1 MVADT
6 ELIRFLADGRFHS
19 GEALGRRLGISRAG
33 VWKRLQRVTDRYG
46 IEVDAV
52 KGRGYRLKRPLDLL
66 DETEILQQLSPG
78 DRSSLGKLYLH
89 DSLDSTNSWLMQQGA
104 AGEVSGAVCLAEQQQ
119 AGRGRHGRQWVSPYG
134 RNIYFSI
141 LWRLDMAPMQV
152 AGLSLA
158 AAIGVLRVLHQMN
171 CHQAGLKWP
180 NDILWQ
186 GKKLA
191 GLLLEVSGESSGPSQ
206 VVIGVGLNTA
216 LGDDG
221 SSIDQPWVDL
231 QGIPDVEAV
240 SRSGIAAR
248 LISQMIQIKETYQSE
263 GLSAFVDEW
272 QRHDLMLGKSVEIR
286 SASQSQHGEHLGI
299 DASGAIRLQ
308 TESGPR
314 LFHAGEVSLRG
325 AG

>member
-19 GEALGRRLGISRAG
+19 GEVLGRQLGISRAG
-33 VWKRLQRVTDRYG
+33 VWKRLQRVTERFG
-46 IEVDAV
+46 LEIDAV
-52 KGRGYRLKRPLDLL
+52 KGRGYRLKRALDLFN
-66 DETEILQQLSPG
+66 EGEILQYLSPG
-78 DRSSLGKLYLH
+78 DRRSMGQLYLH
-89 DSLDSTNSWLMQQGA
+89 DTLDSTNSWLMKQGA
-104 AGEVSGAVCLAEQQQ
+104 TGEVSGAVCLAEQQQ
-119 AGRGRHGRQWVSPYG
+119 AGRGRHGRQWVSPFA

-171 CHQAGLKWP
+171 CRQAGLKWP

-186 GKKLA
+186 GRKLA
-191 GLLLEVSGESSGPSQ
+191 GLLLEVTGESSGPSQ
-206 VVIGVGLNTA
+206 VVIGVGLNTS
-216 LGDDG
+216 LGEEG
-221 SSIDQPWVDL
+221 ASIDQPWVDL
-231 QGIPDVEAV
+231 SSIPDVEGV
-240 SRSGIAAR
+240 SRNDIAAR
-248 LISQMIQIKETYQSE
+248 LISQMIQIKETYQQE
-263 GLSAFVDEW
+263 GLSAFIDEW
-272 QRHDLMLGKSVEIR
+272 QRHDLMLGKTVEIR
-286 SASQSQHGEHLGI
+286 SASQCHYGEHLGI

-325 AG
+325 AD